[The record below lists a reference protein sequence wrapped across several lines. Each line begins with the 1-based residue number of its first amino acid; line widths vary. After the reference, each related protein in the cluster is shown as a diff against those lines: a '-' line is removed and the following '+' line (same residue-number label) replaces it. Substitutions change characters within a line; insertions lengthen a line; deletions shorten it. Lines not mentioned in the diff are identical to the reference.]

1 MNQRQ
6 MIVAAVAV
14 GLVSAALWVWHQSA
28 DNPDGTPAQAAATP
42 ANPFSPSPAQVA
54 ASSGDSATL
63 APAPATQRQAEP
75 VPAPDVDQSVASVP
89 VDPPNVDTPEP
100 AERKFA
106 QGGRPKSDQN

>member
-6 MIVAAVAV
+6 VIVAAVAV
-14 GLVSAALWVWHQSA
+14 GLVSAALWIWHQSA
-28 DNPDGTPAQAAATP
+28 DNPDATPAQAAATP
-42 ANPFSPSPAQVA
+42 ANPFSSSPGQIAV
-54 ASSGDSATL
+54 SSGDSATL
-63 APAPATQRQAEP
+63 APAPATQPRAEP
-75 VPAPDVDQSVASVP
+75 APAPDVGQSVVSAP